1 MPGDGRAQTR
11 VGRGGWCPERRGRI
25 LTGVKSY
32 ELEIS
37 ESLLDGVAVVVL
49 AGELDLTNAAEVER
63 RLEQAATDRGI
74 VVDLNGV
81 TFLDSAALHM
91 LFRVARR
98 PGPPLGIVLEPTA
111 LVARTLRIV
120 GLHEV
125 AAIRPTVEELAAE
138 PTS

>member
-1 MPGDGRAQTR
+1 
-11 VGRGGWCPERRGRI
+11 
-25 LTGVKSY
+25 VKSY

>member
-1 MPGDGRAQTR
+1 MPGGGRAQTR
-11 VGRGGWCPERRGRI
+11 AGRGGWCPERRGRI
-25 LTGVKSY
+25 LIGVRSY

-37 ESLLDGVAVVVL
+37 ESQLDGVAVVVL

-63 RLEQAATDRGI
+63 RLDEAATEQGI
-74 VVDLNGV
+74 VIDLNEV

-120 GLHEV
+120 GLDEV
-125 AAIRPTVEELAAE
+125 AVIRPTIQELAAE